1 MSLKNSK
8 VVSLKQL
15 QTDKFQIPLKTQK
28 FILQMCWA
36 QHDGQWFLKT
46 KREFGIENANKLNK
60 NVIRS
65 MGKTEARHTMNALGI
80 HKGDIKSIP
89 ECFKLLNTFMEV
101 LIPKVM
107 KFKFYTESHNE
118 GLAIVDKCFIWKEV
132 QKSKKENEYTCA
144 CNSRHRGWLEA
155 IGVSG
160 KIIPL
165 KRISEGDNACEF
177 RFKLSQ

>member
-1 MSLKNSK
+1 MSLNNPKIIS
-8 VVSLKQL
+8 SEQL
-15 QTDKFQIPLKTQK
+15 QSDKFQIPLKTQK

-46 KREFGIENANKLNK
+46 KKEFGIEKANNLNK

-65 MGKTEARHTMNALGI
+65 MGKIEARHTMNALGI

-89 ECFKLLNTFMEV
+89 ECFRLLKTMMDV

-107 KFKFYTESHNE
+107 KFKFYTESNNE
-118 GLAIVDKCFIWKEV
+118 GLAIVEKCFIWKEV
-132 QKSKKENEYTCA
+132 QKSKKENEYICA
-144 CNSRHRGWLEA
+144 CNSRHKGWLDA
-155 IGVSG
+155 IGVNG

-165 KRISEGDNACEF
+165 KRISEGDIICEF
-177 RFKLSQ
+177 RFRLSQ